1 MTFVVGNRRSYHW
14 RPPDTLFGTPL
25 RAVLARGRK
34 LGCFSSFPVPC
45 LWSVTPVCL
54 LQVYPRCWRRWPG
67 QRHASPRGAGNVF
80 SGTEAGMGTNSF
92 CSFAALPGSPV
103 ISLTPVPLLM
113 LPRTTPTPSSPLSP
127 HTPCFCSLSQPHPG
141 SALGP
146 GACQHVVSPGCPPPP
161 CSLPWR
167 EPLLC

>member
-1 MTFVVGNRRSYHW
+1 MFFQLSCPLSVEGDPCMSTPGLPQVLEKVA
-14 RPPDTLFGTPL
+14 RPETREPTG
-25 RAVLARGRK
+25 GRK
-34 LGCFSSFPVPC
+34 
-45 LWSVTPVCL
+45 CL
-54 LQVYPRCWRRWPG
+54 LGGLRQGW
-67 QRHASPRGAGNVF
+67 
-80 SGTEAGMGTNSF
+80 GTNSF